1 MKIYLHLTGALI
13 LGFILASCSEDQ
25 SSNTVET
32 RSSETVVENTATGE
46 SATTESNSEPVEK
59 FTPQYIYAEDLK
71 VALDSSDPPYVF
83 DVRSEPSFQ
92 KSHILSALSMP
103 YGNTDE
109 ERLASQGISK
119 QSQIVAYC
127 GCPRHLSTLSAEALG
142 KMGYENVSVLY
153 EGYWH
158 WKDNGF
164 PIVDNEAA
172 ATITTLRFEGRLTRA
187 GQSADDSDIFLR
199 HQRTGQLE
207 ATRTASDGGFAVD
220 FHLYDYYEG
229 DQFEIILG
237 RLDNQPVLRVA
248 AASKQKTQLQLNL

>member
-1 MKIYLHLTGALI
+1 M
-13 LGFILASCSEDQ
+13 
-25 SSNTVET
+25 
-32 RSSETVVENTATGE
+32 
-46 SATTESNSEPVEK
+46 
-59 FTPQYIYAEDLK
+59 
-71 VALDSSDPPYVF
+71 
-83 DVRSEPSFQ
+83 
-92 KSHILSALSMP
+92 ALSMP
-103 YGNTDE
+103 YGKTDQV
-109 ERLASQGISK
+109 RLASAQGISK
-119 QSQIVAYC
+119 QSRIVAYC